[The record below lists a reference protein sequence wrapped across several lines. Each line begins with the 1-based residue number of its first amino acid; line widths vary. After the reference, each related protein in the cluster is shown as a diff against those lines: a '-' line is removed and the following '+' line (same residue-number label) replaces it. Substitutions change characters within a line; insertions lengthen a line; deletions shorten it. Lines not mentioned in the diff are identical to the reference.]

1 MKYSSKKMNL
11 IERYFNED
19 LSNEELEFFEQEML
33 RDEEFKIEV
42 TQYEYVFG
50 GLKEARARKLKS
62 DFKKIEDQLHSR
74 RPKYN
79 FSVSSIMR
87 YSAVATIAVF
97 FTIAAFNFS
106 NLEPV
111 IETEQ
116 VFSEYF
122 RPYPNVIA
130 PVMRS
135 TEVVDSDLKHVMSFY
150 DAKEY
155 DAAIEGFDKLID
167 AADLKNEILFYK
179 GVALLAKGEASEAR
193 DHFELMD
200 PINKFSHQ
208 QKWYL
213 SLSLVQLNEI
223 ADAKQL
229 LNEIIFDK
237 SYFMIYAKDLLDVL
251 SPK

>member
-33 RDEEFKIEV
+33 RDEKFKIEV

-50 GLKEARARKLKS
+50 GLKEARARKLKNN
-62 DFKKIEDQLHSR
+62 FQKYEDQMHSR
-74 RPKYN
+74 RPNYN
-79 FSVSSIMR
+79 FSVNTIMR
-87 YSAVATIAVF
+87 YGAVATVAVI
-97 FTIAAFNFS
+97 FTIAVFNFS
-106 NLEPV
+106 NLEPA
-111 IETEQ
+111 IETEL

-122 RPYPNVIA
+122 RPYPNMIA
-130 PVMRS
+130 PVTRS
-135 TEVVDSDLKHVMSFY
+135 TDVLDSDLKHVMSLYEAKDY
-150 DAKEY
+150 DS
-155 DAAIEGFDKLID
+155 AIVGFDKLID
-167 AADLKNEILFYK
+167 DADLKNEILFYK

-193 DHFELMD
+193 VHFEMMD

-208 QKWYL
+208 RKWYL
-213 SLSLVQLNEI
+213 SLALVQLNEI

-237 SYFMIYAKDLLDVL
+237 SYFMIYAKDLLDIL

>member
-1 MKYSSKKMNL
+1 MKYNSKKMHL

-19 LSNEELEFFEQEML
+19 LSKEELEFFEQEMQ
-33 RDEEFKIEV
+33 RDEKFKIEV

-62 DFKKIEDQLHSR
+62 DFKSLEDQLHTR

-87 YSAVATIAVF
+87 YGAVATVAVIV
-97 FTIAAFNFS
+97 TMAAFNFS
-106 NLEPV
+106 NLEPA

-130 PVMRS
+130 PVTRS
-135 TEVVDSDLKHVMSFY
+135 TEVLDSDLKHVMSFY
-150 DAKEY
+150 DAKDY
-155 DAAIEGFDKLID
+155 DAAIEGFDKLLAD
-167 AADLKNEILFYK
+167 ADLKNELLFYK
-179 GVALLAKGEASEAR
+179 GVALLAKGDAYEAR
-193 DHFELMD
+193 AHFEMMD
-200 PINKFSHQ
+200 PSNNFSNQ
-208 QKWYL
+208 RKWYL
-213 SLSLVQLNEI
+213 SLALAQLDEI
-223 ADAKQL
+223 NDAKEL
-229 LNEIIFDK
+229 LNEIIRDK
-237 SYFMIYAKDLLDVL
+237 SYFMIYAKDLLDIL

>member
-1 MKYSSKKMNL
+1 MKYNSKKMHL

-19 LSNEELEFFEQEML
+19 LSKEELEFFEQEMQ
-33 RDEEFKIEV
+33 RDEKFKIEV

-62 DFKKIEDQLHSR
+62 DFKSLEDQLHTR

-87 YSAVATIAVF
+87 YGAVATVAVIV
-97 FTIAAFNFS
+97 TMAAFNFS
-106 NLEPV
+106 NLEPA

-130 PVMRS
+130 PVTRS
-135 TEVVDSDLKHVMSFY
+135 TEVLDSDLKHVMSFY
-150 DAKEY
+150 DAKDY
-155 DAAIEGFDKLID
+155 DAAIEGFDKLLAD
-167 AADLKNEILFYK
+167 ADLKNELLFYK
-179 GVALLAKGEASEAR
+179 GVALLAKGDAYEAR
-193 DHFELMD
+193 AHFEMMD
-200 PINKFSHQ
+200 PSNNFSNQ
-208 QKWYL
+208 RKWYL
-213 SLSLVQLNEI
+213 SLALVQLDEI
-223 ADAKQL
+223 NDAKEL
-229 LNEIIFDK
+229 LNEIIRDK
-237 SYFMIYAKDLLDVL
+237 SYFMIYAKDLLDIL

>member
-1 MKYSSKKMNL
+1 MKYNSKKMHL

-19 LSNEELEFFEQEML
+19 LSKEELEFFEQEMQ
-33 RDEEFKIEV
+33 RDEKFKIEV

-62 DFKKIEDQLHSR
+62 DFKSLEDQLHTR

-87 YSAVATIAVF
+87 YGAVATVAVIV
-97 FTIAAFNFS
+97 TMAAFNFS
-106 NLEPV
+106 NLEPA

-130 PVMRS
+130 PVTRS
-135 TEVVDSDLKHVMSFY
+135 TEVLDSDLKHVMSFY
-150 DAKEY
+150 DAKDY
-155 DAAIEGFDKLID
+155 DAAIEGFDKLLAD
-167 AADLKNEILFYK
+167 ADLKNEMLFYK
-179 GVALLAKGEASEAR
+179 GVALLAKGDAYEAR
-193 DHFELMD
+193 AHFEMMD
-200 PINKFSHQ
+200 PSNNFSNQ
-208 QKWYL
+208 RKWYL
-213 SLSLVQLNEI
+213 SLALVQLDEI
-223 ADAKQL
+223 NDAKEL
-229 LNEIIFDK
+229 LNEIIRDK
-237 SYFMIYAKDLLDVL
+237 SYFMIYAKDLLDIL

>member
-1 MKYSSKKMNL
+1 MKYNSKKMRL

-19 LSNEELEFFEQEML
+19 LSKEELEFFELEMQ

-87 YSAVATIAVF
+87 YGAVATVAVLL
-97 FTIAAFNFS
+97 TIAAFNFS

-111 IETEQ
+111 IKTEQ

-130 PVMRS
+130 PVTRT
-135 TEVVDSDLKHVMSFY
+135 TEVDDSDLKHVMSFY

-155 DAAIEGFDKLID
+155 DAAIEGFDKLM
-167 AADLKNEILFYK
+167 ADVELKNEMLFYK
-179 GVALLAKGEASEAR
+179 GVALLAKGEAAEAR
-193 DHFELMD
+193 DHFESMD
-200 PINKFSHQ
+200 QTNNFSNQ
-208 QKWYL
+208 RKWYL
-213 SLSLVQLNEI
+213 SLALVQLNEI
-223 ADAKQL
+223 TDAKQL
-229 LNEIIFDK
+229 LNEIIRDK
-237 SYFMIYAKDLLDVL
+237 SYFMIYAKDLLEIL

>member
-1 MKYSSKKMNL
+1 MKYNSKKMHL

-19 LSNEELEFFEQEML
+19 LSKEELEFFEQEMQ
-33 RDEEFKIEV
+33 RDEKFKIEV

-62 DFKKIEDQLHSR
+62 DFKSLEDQLHTR

-87 YSAVATIAVF
+87 YGAVATVAVIV
-97 FTIAAFNFS
+97 TMAAFNFS
-106 NLEPV
+106 NLEPA

-130 PVMRS
+130 PVTRS
-135 TEVVDSDLKHVMSFY
+135 TEVLDSDLKHVMSFY
-150 DAKEY
+150 DAKDY
-155 DAAIEGFDKLID
+155 DAAIEGFDKLLAD
-167 AADLKNEILFYK
+167 ADLKNEMLFYK
-179 GVALLAKGEASEAR
+179 GVALLAKGDAYEAR
-193 DHFELMD
+193 AHFEMMD
-200 PINKFSHQ
+200 PSNNFSNQ
-208 QKWYL
+208 RKWYL
-213 SLSLVQLNEI
+213 SLALAQLDEI
-223 ADAKQL
+223 NDAKEL
-229 LNEIIFDK
+229 LNEIIRDK
-237 SYFMIYAKDLLDVL
+237 SYFMIYAKDLLDIL

>member
-1 MKYSSKKMNL
+1 MKYNSKKMHL

-19 LSNEELEFFEQEML
+19 LSKEELEFFEQEMQ
-33 RDEEFKIEV
+33 RDEKFKIEV

-62 DFKKIEDQLHSR
+62 DFKSLEDQLHTR

-87 YSAVATIAVF
+87 YGAVATVAVIV
-97 FTIAAFNFS
+97 TMAFNFS
-106 NLEPV
+106 NLEPA

-130 PVMRS
+130 PVTRS
-135 TEVVDSDLKHVMSFY
+135 TEVLDSDLKHVMSFY
-150 DAKEY
+150 DAKDY
-155 DAAIEGFDKLID
+155 DAAIEGFDKLLAD
-167 AADLKNEILFYK
+167 ADLKNEMLFYK
-179 GVALLAKGEASEAR
+179 GVALLAKGDAYEAR
-193 DHFELMD
+193 AHFEMMD
-200 PINKFSHQ
+200 PSNNFSNQ
-208 QKWYL
+208 RKWYL
-213 SLSLVQLNEI
+213 SLALAQLDEI
-223 ADAKQL
+223 NDAKEL
-229 LNEIIFDK
+229 LNEIIRDK
-237 SYFMIYAKDLLDVL
+237 SYFMIYAKDLLDIL

>member
-1 MKYSSKKMNL
+1 MKYNSKKMHL

-19 LSNEELEFFEQEML
+19 LSKEELEFFEQEMQ
-33 RDEEFKIEV
+33 RDEKFKIEV

-62 DFKKIEDQLHSR
+62 DFKSLEDQLHTR

-87 YSAVATIAVF
+87 YGAVATVAVIV
-97 FTIAAFNFS
+97 TMAAFNFS
-106 NLEPV
+106 NLEPA

-130 PVMRS
+130 PVTRS
-135 TEVVDSDLKHVMSFY
+135 TEVLDSDLKHVMSFY
-150 DAKEY
+150 DAKDY
-155 DAAIEGFDKLID
+155 DAAIEGFDKLLAD
-167 AADLKNEILFYK
+167 ADLKNEMLFYK
-179 GVALLAKGEASEAR
+179 GVALLAKGDAYEAR
-193 DHFELMD
+193 AHFEMMD
-200 PINKFSHQ
+200 PSNNFSNQ
-208 QKWYL
+208 RKWYL
-213 SLSLVQLNEI
+213 SLALVQLDEI
-223 ADAKQL
+223 NDAKEL
-229 LNEIIFDK
+229 LNEIIRDK
-237 SYFMIYAKDLLDVL
+237 SYFMIYAKDLLDML